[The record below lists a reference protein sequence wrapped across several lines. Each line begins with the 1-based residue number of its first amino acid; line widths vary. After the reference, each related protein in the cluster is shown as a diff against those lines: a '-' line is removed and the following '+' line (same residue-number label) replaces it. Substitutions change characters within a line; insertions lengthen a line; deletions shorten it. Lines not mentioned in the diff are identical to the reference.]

1 VVLLSTLSRTQ
12 KQLKPTM
19 PRPPSDAEKNVY
31 LGLQHRWLQP
41 VQLLAY
47 SGVGVSLYGFST
59 LVNHRAVVAL
69 WSPDSYPSV
78 DVLLPSAGEPLD
90 LLSNTY
96 SHVAALQWPGRLRTY
111 VLDDS
116 ARPEVEAL
124 AADYGFTYL
133 VRPTREF
140 KKAGNLRH
148 GFESSD
154 GDFITI
160 FDADFVPR
168 TDFLAELVPYFDT
181 PNVGIVQSPQHF
193 ATDRSLGW
201 LERTA
206 GATQELFYRFIQ
218 PARDAVGAAICVGTS
233 AVYRRA
239 ALEAIDGFP
248 QTNHSED
255 VVTGI
260 EMAKVGYELQYV
272 PTVVSTGTCPSGLNT
287 FIAQLVAELISV
299 REIHDGD
306 VVVASRCCGQGGA
319 EGLSSY
325 WRHAVSPGSTLL
337 ARAMFP
343 RRVACTDPMTEF
355 FCLNRRSIDLG
366 RLEPRGFKIL
376 LEERLTGTPKTSWRQ
391 RDAFLV
397 QLAGLRLH
405 WPQTRS
411 MAIPLHEPVCE
422 GGWPARHVGA
432 HALRRPALRSA
443 TNSWR
448 PSRWINTSPAT
459 GTSGRRSGSRG
470 ARRRGLWSPRNPG
483 HTPPLP
489 NPIHLESRFIKQLR
503 GGNGRNSGY
512 HRGNAQRRTGR
523 SPGPPR
529 CSSAGTAPQPHRT
542 THRGGPDRGPGVP
555 AFHSHQAT
563 TP

>member
-1 VVLLSTLSRTQ
+1 VVLISTLSRTQ

-19 PRPPSDAEKNVY
+19 PRPPSDAEKNIY
-31 LGLQHRWLQP
+31 LGPQHRWLLP

-47 SGVGVSLYGFST
+47 SGVGVSLYGFSVSSYWTLIFMLPLLLFAVDMVVSGRASTYRRRLT

-168 TDFLAELVPYFDT
+168 TDFLAELVPYFDA

-239 ALEAIDGFP
+239 ALEAIGGFP

-255 VVTGI
+255 VVTGV

-287 FIAQLVAELISV
+287 FITQQY
-299 REIHDGD
+299 RW
-306 VVVASRCCGQGGA
+306 CG
-319 EGLSSY
+319 
-325 WRHAVSPGSTLL
+325 GSMALL
-337 ARAMFP
+337 A
-343 RRVACTDPMTEF
+343 DPGFHQETTMT
-355 FCLNRRSIDLG
+355 L
-366 RLEPRGFKIL
+366 
-376 LEERLTGTPKTSWRQ
+376 RQ
-391 RDAFLV
+391 RLCFWSGFLYYFSTAV
-397 QLAGLRLH
+397 NVFMAPLPVVIMIWLLPERIFAVNMLGL
-405 WPQTRS
+405 
-411 MAIPLHEPVCE
+411 IGPLILWLVIYPMVFH
-422 GGWPARHVGA
+422 GGWRIEVLRAGTICSFA
-432 HALRRPALRSA
+432 HALAIFDAFRGRTAEWIPTGTDQATPLAVMVRRIATYYLLTTQLALFIGLALRTQAYGLERYWSTVLYA
-443 TNSWR
+443 VLNAYVFLPVVWL
-448 PSRWINTSPAT
+448 
-459 GTSGRRSGSRG
+459 GLQG
-470 ARRRGLWSPRNPG
+470 APEAAAKRA
-483 HTPPLP
+483 
-489 NPIHLESRFIKQLR
+489 Q
-503 GGNGRNSGY
+503 
-512 HRGNAQRRTGR
+512 NAV
-523 SPGPPR
+523 
-529 CSSAGTAPQPHRT
+529 
-542 THRGGPDRGPGVP
+542 VP
-555 AFHSHQAT
+555 A
-563 TP
+563 